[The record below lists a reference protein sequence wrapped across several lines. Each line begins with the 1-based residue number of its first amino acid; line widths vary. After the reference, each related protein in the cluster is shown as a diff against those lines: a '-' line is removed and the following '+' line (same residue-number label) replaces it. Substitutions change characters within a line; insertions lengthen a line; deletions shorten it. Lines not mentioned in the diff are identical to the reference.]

1 MSTLNSPTASKN
13 SSRSKK
19 LEGGRIRFAVYL
31 PQEEADYIEQLANQ
45 LQLSQSSIIAKIYF
59 QGKNI
64 HLLED

>member
-45 LQLSQSSIIAKIYF
+45 LQLS
-59 QGKNI
+59 
-64 HLLED
+64 